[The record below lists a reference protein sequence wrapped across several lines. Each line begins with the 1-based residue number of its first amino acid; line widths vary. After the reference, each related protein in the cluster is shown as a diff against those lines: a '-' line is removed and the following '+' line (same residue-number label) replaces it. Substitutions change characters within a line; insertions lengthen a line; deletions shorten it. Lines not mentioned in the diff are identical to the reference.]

1 MESYKVFYHN
11 GVELGAY
18 TVKGHF
24 DEEEEWTKNLLAT
37 VRGIKA
43 DDIKVFIEER

>member
-18 TVKGHF
+18 TVRGHF
-24 DEEEEWTKNLLAT
+24 EGEEEWTKSLLAT
-37 VRGIKA
+37 GHGIKA
-43 DDIKVFIEER
+43 EDIKVFIEER